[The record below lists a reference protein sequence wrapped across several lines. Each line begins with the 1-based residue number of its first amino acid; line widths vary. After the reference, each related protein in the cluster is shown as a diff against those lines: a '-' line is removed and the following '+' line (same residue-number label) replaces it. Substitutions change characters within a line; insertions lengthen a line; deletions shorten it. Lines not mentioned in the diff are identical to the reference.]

1 MSLDRLRPSWQPG
14 FLVPVVLAAWL
25 AADVGLRALP
35 LDRVSYRVWEALR
48 TFGAETP
55 FRPNA
60 RYDRPRVYGN
70 LAALGNQPDLREYH
84 RVVFTTDSLGYHNR
98 PELASRGRVSA
109 MLFGSSF
116 SAGSEVS
123 DWESPAV
130 QIGRAGGREV
140 YNAAP
145 SDPAPARVRTLA
157 DQVGM
162 REGGGLV
169 IFELLE
175 SAEPPPIIA
184 ALPHPRE
191 LRCRVTL
198 GVWDGRYTCW
208 ALTWVSDHLDVSPLQ
223 VFAARLYRRLQ
234 NDLMLPNAAARHVI
248 RTRLQSGTELLFLA
262 DERATYHRRRSSE
275 DVLRRLTWL
284 SNRLALQRQRLLVVL
299 TPHKY
304 SVYAPLLA
312 EPDTGPA
319 ETPRYFAALEA
330 GLRARG
336 IAVVDLLEP
345 LRAAARDAAARRG
358 GSLIFWRDDTHWN
371 AAGIAAGARAIAT
384 AARAAA
390 TP

>member
-14 FLVPVVLAAWL
+14 FLVPVLLAAWL
-25 AADVGLRALP
+25 AADIGLRALP

-98 PELASRGRVSA
+98 PDLATGGSVSA
-109 MLFGSSF
+109 ILFGSSF

-145 SDPAPARVRTLA
+145 SDPAPARVRALA
-157 DQVGM
+157 AQVGM

-175 SAEPPPIIA
+175 SADPPPITA

-198 GVWDGRYTCW
+198 ETWNGRYTCW

-234 NDLMLPNAAARHVI
+234 NDRVLPNAAARHVI

-275 DVLRRLTWL
+275 DVLRHLTWL

-312 EPDTGPA
+312 EPDTGPP
-319 ETPRYFAALEA
+319 ETLRYFAALEA
-330 GLRARG
+330 GMRARG

-358 GSLIFWRDDTHWN
+358 GGLIFWRDDTHWN

-384 AARAAA
+384 AARAAV